1 MQFPG
6 PAGGFFMENRENSS
20 KKQFTVLIVVMLLMF
35 VTVSV
40 LLVLSMSGENK
51 SREKIDKLNDEVSV
65 LKSAVQDNKQAQNE
79 NTNDELNKK
88 LDEIREYVEALK
100 ETVEA
105 EMGGDLAQENDV
117 PIHGGYMI
125 KSTEAISDAYKKGD
139 DSALNDDGKACLKL
153 AEKVL
158 KKIIKDG
165 MSDYEKELAVYEWI
179 RDNIK
184 HDDGVTVAIPTA
196 ASAVDNPYGV
206 LAGKKAVCVGFA
218 TTFRLMMNMLDYDCM
233 VIHDTDRVHS
243 WDLIKLDGEWYHVD
257 LYPDAE
263 SKTHNHFNLNDA
275 AMESDW
281 NTEFF
286 PAATGFKYSYAYVNA
301 EDFKSLEDASK
312 KMRNIIEEGE
322 TASFYVRLKGDK
334 AGVNTALLTYVSDSV
349 TNYVD
354 ESELGMN
361 TFVNYRVIY
370 VSEKEYIFSFMVEV
384 EEEDDDN
391 NFGDDEPSENEIE
404 EADKAFNKAFS
415 DFFKKHEQRD
425 DWDDDDD
432 YNWTN
437 GVG

>member
-1 MQFPG
+1 
-6 PAGGFFMENRENSS
+6 MENRENSS
-20 KKQFTVLIVVMLLMF
+20 KKQFAILIAVILLMF

-40 LLVLSMSGENK
+40 LLVVSMSGEKK
-51 SREKIDKLNDEVSV
+51 SREKIDQLNDEVSV
-65 LKSAVQDNKQAQNE
+65 LKTTVQTDKQQSQNE
-79 NTNDELNKK
+79 NTGDELSKK
-88 LDEIREYVEALK
+88 LDEIKEYVEALK
-100 ETVEA
+100 KTVEA

-139 DSALNDDGKACLKL
+139 DSGLTDDEKACMKL

-158 KKIIKDG
+158 KDIIKDG

-243 WDLIKLDGEWYHVD
+243 WDLIKLDDEWYHVD
-257 LYPDAE
+257 LYSDAE
-263 SKTHNHFNLNDA
+263 GKTHDHFNLNDT
-275 AMESDW
+275 AMGSDW

-286 PAATGFKYSYAYVNA
+286 PAATGYKYCYAYINA
-301 EDFKSLEDASK
+301 EDYKGLEDTAK
-312 KMRNIIEEGE
+312 RMRDIIEDGE
-322 TASFYVRLKGDK
+322 TASFHVRIKGEN
-334 AGVNTALLTYVSDSV
+334 AGVDMALLAYLVDNI

-354 ESELGMN
+354 QSELGMN
-361 TFVNYRVIY
+361 TYVSYSAIY
-370 VSEKEYIFSFMVEV
+370 VSEKEYIFSYMVEV
-384 EEEDDDN
+384 TEEDDDDYD
-391 NFGDDEPSENEIE
+391 FGDDEPTEEEIE
-404 EADKAFNKAFS
+404 KADKAFNKAFS

-425 DWDDDDD
+425 DWEDDDD
-432 YNWTN
+432 YDRFN